1 MQFVPINEGKRSVLR
16 GYLVCKKNGEATRRV
31 PVGTSITL
39 GRSVECGCVVDDAA
53 ASRRHVR
60 ITCEDDRFL
69 WKDLNSTNGTQL
81 NGTPML
87 EGVLKDGDKLQIGET
102 VIGFE
107 IEEYAE
113 EPEEDGATTTFTET
127 IANWQ
132 KSGPHEPKEERSENL
147 LRAVYTVM
155 NEISSN
161 YEPCLLLDHI
171 LKTTMKAVDAQ
182 RGAIVFAGEEGR
194 GLEPCPVCL
203 KYHIISRGKVEHVGE
218 RDFHISETVAQ
229 RVIKKGESLLYQD
242 TDRDSELN
250 VSESIRSLK
259 LRSII
264 CAPLRG
270 KFGIFGILYIDSD
283 SPRHQYTHEDMLLS
297 TAVGNSAG
305 LALENARM
313 HSQIIEKHRTD
324 SEIQHAWQIQQGF
337 LINTWPDDD
346 PRFQV
351 YGDTRPAKT
360 VGGDFYDFVQPDSAH
375 VGLLIGDV
383 SGKGVPAALTMAQLL
398 AEFRLC
404 ARDCFSPSKVFTEL
418 NRTMCKQGVRGTFC
432 TVSYVILNLESGRVL
447 CASAGHHP
455 AIAVGKGD
463 LRIFGNATGPPVGVM
478 PENPWTDTE
487 ARLKAGETLLLY
499 TDGIVEA
506 RAPQTRS
513 GRSPLPEEFGPE
525 NLASAAA
532 DHYKSPP
539 RDMIEAINKAV
550 REYCAPAAPHDDCTM
565 IAVKYLASA
574 S

>member
-1 MQFVPINEGKRSVLR
+1 MQR
-16 GYLVCKKNGEATRRV
+16 GFLVCKKDGAAEQRV
-31 PVGTSITL
+31 PVGASITL

-60 ITCEDDRFL
+60 VTLDGDRFL
-69 WKDLNSTNGTQL
+69 WKDLGSTNGTQL
-81 NGTPML
+81 NGKPML
-87 EGVLKDGDKLQIGET
+87 EGVLRHGDKLQIGET
-102 VIGFE
+102 VIRFE
-107 IEEYAE
+107 LEEVVEEAE
-113 EPEEDGATTTFTET
+113 NEGSTTIFTET
-127 IANWQ
+127 ISNWQ
-132 KSGPHEPKEERSENL
+132 QAGKTEDREERAENL

-161 YEPCLLLDHI
+161 YEPCPLLDHI
-171 LKTTMKAVDAQ
+171 LETTMRAIDAQ
-182 RGAIVFAGEEGR
+182 RGAIVFASDDGKV
-194 GLEPCPVCL
+194 LEPCPVCK
-203 KYHIISRGKVEHVGE
+203 KYHAISRGKAQRLDK
-218 RDFHISETVAQ
+218 RDFLISETVAQ
-229 RVIKKGESLLYQD
+229 RVIKRGESLLYQD

-283 SPRHQYTHEDMLLS
+283 SPKHQYSHEDMLLS

-337 LINTWPDDD
+337 LINAWPNVD

-360 VGGDFYDFVQPDSAH
+360 VGGDFYDFVQPDNDH
-375 VGLLIGDV
+375 VGILIGDV

-404 ARDCFSPSKVFTEL
+404 ARDCLSPSRVFTAL
-418 NRTMCKQGVRGTFC
+418 NGTLCKQGVQGTFC
-432 TVSYVILNLESGRVL
+432 TLSYVILELKTGRVL

-455 AIAVGKGD
+455 AMAVGKGD
-463 LRIFGNATGPPVGVM
+463 LRIFGNATGPPVGVL
-478 PENPWTDTE
+478 PGNPWVDTD
-487 ARLKAGETLLLY
+487 AKLKIGETLLLY

-506 RAPQTRS
+506 RTAHTRS
-513 GRSPLPEEFGPE
+513 EGVPLPEEFGIE
-525 NLASAAA
+525 NLSRAAA
-532 DHYKSPP
+532 SHYKSAP
-539 RDMIEAINKAV
+539 RDMIEAINKEV
-550 REYCAPAAPHDDCTM
+550 REYCAPASPHDDCTM
-565 IAVKYLASA
+565 IALKYLAA
-574 S
+574 EKPV

>member
-1 MQFVPINEGKRSVLR
+1 MLH
-16 GYLVCKKNGEATRRV
+16 GYLICEKHGQPARRL

-60 ITCEDDRFL
+60 ITAEGDRFV
-69 WKDLNSTNGTQL
+69 WKDLGSTNGTQL
-81 NGTPML
+81 NGAPMK
-87 EGVLKDGDKLQIGET
+87 EGILKHGDKLQIGET

-107 IEEYAE
+107 VEVIAD
-113 EPEEDGATTTFTET
+113 EPEDAGATTTFTET
-127 IANWQ
+127 ITNWQ
-132 KSGPHEPKEERSENL
+132 KSGVREAQREDREERAENL
-147 LRAVYTVM
+147 LRAIYTVM

-161 YEPCLLLDHI
+161 YEPCPLLDHI
-171 LKTTMKAVDAQ
+171 LQTTMRAIDAQ
-182 RGAIVFAGEEGR
+182 RGAIVFASEDGK
-194 GLEPCPVCL
+194 GLVPCPVCNH
-203 KYHIISRGKVEHVGE
+203 YHIISKSKVQHVGQH
-218 RDFHISETVAQ
+218 DFVISATVAN
-229 RVIKKGESLLYQD
+229 RVIQNGESLLYQD
-242 TDRDSELN
+242 TDRDSEFN

-283 SPRHQYTHEDMLLS
+283 SPRHQYSHDDMLLS

-313 HSQIIEKHRTD
+313 HSQIVDKHRTD

-337 LINTWPDDD
+337 LINSWPDDD
-346 PRFQV
+346 PRYLV

-360 VGGDFYDFVQPDSAH
+360 VGGDFYDFVRPDDAH

-404 ARDCFSPSKVFTEL
+404 ARDCFSPSHVFKQL
-418 NRTMCKQGVRGTFC
+418 NETMCKQGVRGTFC
-432 TVSYVILNLESGRVL
+432 TLSYVILNLGTGRVL

-455 AIAVGKGD
+455 AMAVGKGD
-463 LRIFGNATGPPVGVM
+463 LRIFGNATGPPVGIL
-478 PENPWTDTE
+478 PDNPWVNTD
-487 ARLKAGETLLLY
+487 AKLKPGETLVLY

-506 RAPQTRS
+506 RAQHTRTGKAS
-513 GRSPLPEEFGPE
+513 SPDEFGME
-525 NLASAAA
+525 NLGRVAVQCHHST
-532 DHYKSPP
+532 P
-539 RDMIEAINKAV
+539 REMVDAINKEA
-550 REYCAPAAPHDDCTM
+550 RDFCAPAAPHDDCTM
-565 IAVKYLASA
+565 IALKYRAAERPSSA
-574 S
+574 A

>member
-1 MQFVPINEGKRSVLR
+1 MLR
-16 GYLVCKKNGEATRRV
+16 GFLVCKKGGEAGRRV

-60 ITCEDDRFL
+60 ITAEGERFL
-69 WKDLNSTNGTQL
+69 WKDLGSTNGTQL
-81 NGTPML
+81 NGMPML
-87 EGVLKDGDKLQIGET
+87 EGVLRDGDKLQIGET
-102 VIGFE
+102 EIAFE
-107 IEEYAE
+107 LEEFVE
-113 EPEEDGATTTFTET
+113 EPKNDGDTTTFTET
-127 IANWQ
+127 ITNWQ
-132 KSGPHEPKEERSENL
+132 KSGKVEPREERAENL

-161 YEPCLLLDHI
+161 YEPCPLLDHI
-171 LKTTMKAVDAQ
+171 LQTTMKAIDAQ
-182 RGAIVFAGEEGR
+182 RGAIVFASEEDK
-194 GLEPCPVCL
+194 GLEPCPVCR
-203 KYHIISRGKVEHVGE
+203 KYHVIARGKVQHVGE

-229 RVIKKGESLLYQD
+229 RVIKRGESLLYQD

-270 KFGIFGILYIDSD
+270 KFGIFGILYVDSD
-283 SPRHQYTHEDMLLS
+283 SPKHQYTHEDMLLS

-313 HSQIIEKHRTD
+313 HSQIVEKHRTD

-337 LINTWPDDD
+337 LINTWPDND

-360 VGGDFYDFVQPDSAH
+360 VGGDFYDFVQPDGDH

-404 ARDCFSPSKVFTEL
+404 ARDCFSPSHVFGEL
-418 NRTMCKQGVRGTFC
+418 NATMCKQGVRGTFC
-432 TVSYVILNLESGRVL
+432 TLSYVILDLQSGHVL

-455 AIAVGKGD
+455 AMAVGKGD
-463 LRIFGNATGPPVGVM
+463 LRIFGNATGPPVGIL

-487 ARLKAGETLLLY
+487 ARLKPGETLLLY
-499 TDGIVEA
+499 TDGIIEA
-506 RAPQTRS
+506 RAVHTRS
-513 GRSPLPEEFGPE
+513 GGTPLPDEFGPE
-525 NLASAAA
+525 NLARVAAGL
-532 DHYKSPP
+532 HKSSP
-539 RDMIEAINKAV
+539 REIVEAINKEVQA
-550 REYCAPAAPHDDCTM
+550 YCAPASPHDDCTM
-565 IAVKYLASA
+565 IAVKYLSPDKPRGAS
-574 S
+574 